1 MSCGILNLPN
11 HGIYGRR
18 HFNFKTN
25 LKQSKFSVKGGFD
38 IDIDIDIEKKDSVKC
53 LRPEILK
60 YSKTKT
66 EGDSARVRWLVAA
79 NISDKNN
86 LLKFLWNVVEGCI
99 KSPPATKS
107 RCRCRCRCR

>member
-25 LKQSKFSVKGGFD
+25 LKQSKFSGKSGV
-38 IDIDIDIEKKDSVKC
+38 DIDIEKREFCEKC

-66 EGDSARVRWLVAA
+66 EGDSARVRRLVAA

-86 LLKFLWNVVEGCI
+86 LLAIPLEC
-99 KSPPATKS
+99 
-107 RCRCRCRCR
+107 C

>member
-25 LKQSKFSVKGGFD
+25 LKQSKFSVVLTLKKGKFC
-38 IDIDIDIEKKDSVKC
+38 EKC

-66 EGDSARVRWLVAA
+66 EDCDSARVRRLVAA

-86 LLKFLWNVVEGCI
+86 LLTISLE
-99 KSPPATKS
+99 
-107 RCRCRCRCR
+107 CR